1 MSHLGSFWAIWG
13 HIWATVGHFG
23 SFLDKF
29 AESSNL
35 FAGSLESRDSLLECM
50 VCVTGYSALDRAD
63 LFYKIFSTPYNPP
76 CDQSLQCT
84 ERTGRKSRRACASQ
98 SSARL
103 PHKKPPPRHKLCAKQ
118 CSCYTSPVCKLHYG
132 LVMEARLCNSMRSR
146 VQCRGCFDA
155 RSCHKHSLH
164 PLPVSLTYTYFHSQ
178 RLTQIS
184 RSHTFTTLL
193 QPTTVY

>member
-1 MSHLGSFWAIWG
+1 MAF
-13 HIWATVGHFG
+13 F
-23 SFLDKF
+23 DKF
-29 AESSNL
+29 AESSSF

-50 VCVTGYSALDRAD
+50 VCVTGYSALDRAE

-118 CSCYTSPVCKLHYG
+118 CWCYTSPVCKLHYG

>member
-1 MSHLGSFWAIWG
+1 MAHHSGNKAIVKSLIWTPFHHSICVCHWLSASPAILLWIAQSCSIKYSPP
-13 HIWATVGHFG
+13 HIT
-23 SFLDKF
+23 
-29 AESSNL
+29 
-35 FAGSLESRDSLLECM
+35 
-50 VCVTGYSALDRAD
+50 
-63 LFYKIFSTPYNPP
+63 PP

-98 SSARL
+98 SSAWL

-118 CSCYTSPVCKLHYG
+118 CWCYTSPVCKLHYG